1 MQHGSD
7 SRSAHRTRNLFK
19 NALLRLLETE
29 SFAYISVKDIVET
42 AEFNR
47 TTFYNHYVDKF
58 ALLDDVTQDLLDEFG
73 AAFQTSFQKY
83 PPNSKILMDKKDIII
98 FDFVY
103 RNRYSLSIFKQTDIL
118 PMISQKYSQTMQDN
132 LMDIWSPQADMAEH
146 RLKTYT
152 KIFTYGLM
160 GTISG
165 WISEDFSTSPE
176 TVTQDFVDFY
186 NFKIEN
192 INK

>member
-1 MQHGSD
+1 
-7 SRSAHRTRNLFK
+7 
-19 NALLRLLETE
+19 
-29 SFAYISVKDIVET
+29 
-42 AEFNR
+42 
-47 TTFYNHYVDKF
+47 
-58 ALLDDVTQDLLDEFG
+58 
-73 AAFQTSFQKY
+73 
-83 PPNSKILMDKKDIII
+83 MDKKDIII

-118 PMISQKYSQTMQDN
+118 PMISQKYSQTMQDK
-132 LMDIWSPQADMAEH
+132 LMDTWSPQAEMAEH